1 MTSKELAIVAK
12 ALNTGPARKMLKKM
26 GVTNAQICS
35 ARSVRFDLP
44 EGKAKDGINRV
55 KLTGH
60 EDGTLRIQLLQV
72 SEVDLIDP
80 VLPENFAGALAAFTG
95 IGLEE

>member
-1 MTSKELAIVAK
+1 MTTQELTTVAK
-12 ALNTGPARKMLKKM
+12 ALNTKPTRKILKKM
-26 GVTNAQICS
+26 GATNVRICS

-60 EDGTLRIQLLQV
+60 EDGTVRIQLLQV

-80 VLPENFAGALAAFTG
+80 VLPQNFAGVLAAFTG
-95 IGLEE
+95 INLE